1 MRRLLLTAIL
11 SAGMIGAAQAET
23 IDVGVNGL
31 VCSFCATGIEK
42 SFKKQDAVEQVKVDL
57 DSKKVTIGVKPGR
70 MLDDE
75 TVKQVLTD
83 AGYSVTE
90 ITRRD

>member
-1 MRRLLLTAIL
+1 MRRLLLTAIF
-11 SAGMIGAAQAET
+11 SACMIGTAYAET

-57 DSKKVTIGVKPGR
+57 DSKKVTIGIKPGQK
-70 MLDDE
+70 LDDE